1 VVPKKTNSRPKIV
14 DDESSAKAP
23 SQKVPSNRS
32 KKSKK
37 SKKSNE
43 SNLSKAQDQLVKSS
57 FVAEK
62 PNNKPV
68 VILLDSEDVADH

>member
-1 VVPKKTNSRPKIV
+1 MVVNPKKNNKRPKIV

-23 SQKVPSNRS
+23 SQKVPSE
-32 KKSKK
+32 
-37 SKKSNE
+37 KSNK
-43 SNLSKAQDQLVKSS
+43 SNLSKAQDQLMKSS

-68 VILLDSEDVADH
+68 VIEVDSEDVADH